1 MVMNIPLTEEGADT
15 LYNQINCV
23 YKVYNMSISI
33 YDSHI
38 QMVIYDDMEL
48 DNINYDEVNGNITIS
63 QSGFKLMSA
72 APNSGVLAL
81 EIMKLILELII
92 KLEED

>member
-1 MVMNIPLTEEGADT
+1 MVMNIPLTEEGADI
-15 LYNQINCV
+15 LYNRIKRE
-23 YKVYNMSISI
+23 YKVHNMSISI

-38 QMVIYDDMEL
+38 QMVKYNAMEY
-48 DNINYDEVNGNITIS
+48 DNINYHKANGNITIS
-63 QSGFKLMSA
+63 QSGFKLMCASSD
-72 APNSGVLAL
+72 SGVLSL

>member
-1 MVMNIPLTEEGADT
+1 MVMNIPLSEEGADM
-15 LYNQINCV
+15 LYDSINRE
-23 YKVYNMSISI
+23 YKVHAINISI

-38 QMVIYDDMEL
+38 QIIICDGMEY
-48 DNINYDEVNGNITIS
+48 DNISMMKKMGGITIT
-63 QSGFKLMSA
+63 QSGLVLMCANTDSA
-72 APNSGVLAL
+72 VCAL

>member
-1 MVMNIPLTEEGADT
+1 MVMNIPLTAKGADI
-15 LYNQINCV
+15 LYNRIKRE
-23 YKVYNMSISI
+23 YKVHNMSISI

-38 QMVIYDDMEL
+38 QMVIYDGMEL
-48 DNINYDEVNGNITIS
+48 DNINYDEVNGNIVIS
-63 QSGFKLMSA
+63 QSGFTLMYASSD
-72 APNSGVLAL
+72 SGVLSL

>member
-15 LYNQINCV
+15 LYNQIKCE
-23 YKVYNMSISI
+23 YKVHNMSISI

-38 QMVIYDDMEL
+38 QMVIYDGMEL
-48 DNINYDEVNGNITIS
+48 DNINYGEVNGNITIL
-63 QSGFKLMSA
+63 QSGVKLMYAS
-72 APNSGVLAL
+72 PNSGVLAL
-81 EIMKLILELII
+81 EIMRLTLDLII